1 MQSSKLKVVTDGW
14 EVKSTLQALGLTT
27 EIISNVARAAAGAK
41 ADALAVDP
49 CSTPGQLA
57 YIYGVRSIRLQ
68 LLPEGWRTSREGN
81 VESTVNHDLGIQLCF
96 QNVHRA
102 CGERDPEAIS
112 GKGAGSRKLIHDGQ
126 VELFE
131 NVGTSTNTKKTVG
144 ATPTVWVLC
153 VSSDDK
159 TIRAELSCPESFEGD
174 QFQGFS
180 KRIFVLDETLDPK
193 PRNDKGSDDGFD
205 DTDFEVRISKK

>member
-1 MQSSKLKVVTDGW
+1 MHSSKLKVVTDGW
-14 EVKSTLQALGLTT
+14 EVKSTLKALGLTP
-27 EIISNVARAAAGAK
+27 EIINNVARAAAGAR
-41 ADALAVDP
+41 ADSLAVDP

-57 YIYGVRSIRLQ
+57 YIHGVRSIRIQ
-68 LLPEGWRTSREGN
+68 LLPKGWRISREGN

-96 QNVHRA
+96 QNVHLA

-112 GKGAGSRKLIHDGQ
+112 GKGSGSRKLIHDGQ
-126 VELFE
+126 TELFE
-131 NVGTSTNTKKTVG
+131 TVGTYAKKTLG

-153 VSSDDK
+153 VSSDEK
-159 TIRAELSCPESFEGD
+159 SIRAELSCPESFEGD

-193 PRNDKGSDDGFD
+193 PRTDKGSDEDMV

>member
-1 MQSSKLKVVTDGW
+1 MQSSKLKVVTEGW
-14 EVKSTLQALGLTT
+14 EVKSTLQTLGLTP
-27 EIISNVARAAAGAK
+27 EIICNVARAAAGAK
-41 ADALAVDP
+41 ADSLAVDP

-57 YIYGVRSIRLQ
+57 YIYGVRNIRLQ
-68 LLPEGWRTSREGN
+68 LLPKGWRISREGN

-96 QNVHRA
+96 QNVYLA
-102 CGERDPEAIS
+102 CGDRDPEAIS
-112 GKGAGSRKLIHDGQ
+112 GKGSGSRKLIHNGQ

-131 NVGTSTNTKKTVG
+131 TLGSTAKKAVGS
-144 ATPTVWVLC
+144 TPTVWVLC
-153 VSSDDK
+153 VSCDEKS
-159 TIRAELSCPESFEGD
+159 IRAEVSCPESFEGE

-193 PRNDKGSDDGFD
+193 PQTDKSSDEDVD